1 MIQLTDVTKKF
12 NPGKPNELIALD
24 HINLEIKENEM
35 LAVMGRSGAGKSTL
49 VHIISCLE
57 PITSGAYLFQ
67 NQDISRLSNDKIAK
81 IRNQKIGILLQNFAL
96 IQTLTALENCMVPL
110 YFSPTLIGQMKK
122 QALSAL
128 DALGIRDLAQQV
140 VGTMSGGQQQRVALA
155 RALVCGPDLIIADEP
170 TGALDSHTAQD
181 IMSELKKLHESG
193 KTIIIVTHD
202 RSVAERC
209 DAILQISDGKIE
221 KEG

>member
-57 PITSGAYLFQ
+57 PVTSGTYLFQ
-67 NQDISRLSNDKIAK
+67 NQEISRLSNNKIAK

-110 YFSPTLIGQMKK
+110 YFSPTPLGQMKK

-128 DALGIRDLAQQV
+128 ETLGIRDLAQQV

-170 TGALDSHTAQD
+170 TGALDSHTAD
-181 IMSELKKLHESG
+181 EIMNELKKLHENG
-193 KTIIIVTHD
+193 KTIILVTHD